1 MSGSRNLILS
11 MAVVLVLAS
20 VLATPARAEGPVRL
34 PTDPTI
40 GVELVGDSAASRPP
54 APPTDAP
61 SVLKEDGLAPVTG
74 LAAWLSRERS
84 WLTPE
89 LLKEL
94 DKRALGLDE
103 IFDKAPRYISVD
115 GATYRIKLEKVGPR
129 WGGFAPKVDP
139 FLVFLTQEVY
149 DGLGADQALGYR
161 NGEEVIL
168 FASDFDKLP
177 AIALTFFRLTQDER
191 PAAGERVIDLCAK
204 QTKTIALGKARAA
217 LAPKPD
223 GRPTPGGLNFARPS
237 HAAKDFCEPEV
248 APTSCN
254 GIQLVCPATYQPY
267 FVLSGLRVF
276 DNHEGCCFHGDPE
289 IEIYPLRI
297 DSVTGAGGQPNATTQ
312 LVFSGRNIIDV
323 AGRSRYLP
331 DVDDGGGLYSMN
343 VALLSTNMTSQFAGL
358 MVEDD
363 GQAGK
368 LETSSTN
375 INVSKLLD
383 TGFQIYQDIR
393 NMDRFELIVD
403 AFNLLD
409 LLGLLNN
416 DDDMF
421 QPSLGATN
429 SLFCNNALGG
439 SFPRVFT
446 LSSNE
451 WEMQGYFA
459 CVNANCV
466 PPPPPPPVCDP
477 VAEQDC
483 WNSGGSW
490 DASTCTCTVGCNPT
504 SQEVQNCINCCGVNG
519 SYWDY
524 NTCSCVPG

>member
-1 MSGSRNLILS
+1 MSRSSHLILS
-11 MAVVLVLAS
+11 MAVALILAS
-20 VLATPARAEGPVRL
+20 VLATPVRAQGKARL
-34 PTDPTI
+34 PTDQTV
-40 GVELVGDSAASRPP
+40 GVELVGETAGRRSP
-54 APPTDAP
+54 APATDAP
-61 SVLKEDGLAPVTG
+61 AVLEEDRLAPVSR
-74 LAAWLSRERS
+74 LAKLLSRERA

-89 LLKEL
+89 TLKEL

-103 IFDKAPRYISVD
+103 LFEQAPRYVSVD
-115 GATYRIKLEKVGPR
+115 DATYRIKLEKVGDG
-129 WGGFAPKVDP
+129 WGDFVAGRDP
-139 FLVFLTQEVY
+139 FVVFLTHEVY
-149 DGLGADQALGYR
+149 DGLGKDQALGYQ
-161 NGEEVIL
+161 NGEEMIL
-168 FASDFDKLP
+168 FASDFKKLP
-177 AIALTFFRLTQDER
+177 AIALTFFQLTQEER
-191 PAAGERVIDLCAK
+191 PAAGERVVDLCAK
-204 QTKTIALGKARAA
+204 QSIALGKARAA
-217 LAPKPD
+217 LAAKPD
-223 GRPTPGGLNFARPS
+223 GLNFARPV
-237 HAAKDFCEPEV
+237 HAAKDVCQPEV
-248 APTSCN
+248 APTACN

-276 DNHEGCCFHGDPE
+276 ENHEGCCFHGDPE

-297 DSVTGAGGQPNATTQ
+297 DSVTGAGGQPNVTTQ
-312 LVFSGRNIIDV
+312 FVFSGRNIVDV
-323 AGRSRYLP
+323 AGRTRWLP
-331 DVDDGGGLYSMN
+331 DVDDGGALYSMN

-363 GQAGK
+363 GEAGK
-368 LETSSTN
+368 LETSNTN
-375 INVSKLLD
+375 INVSQLLD
-383 TGFQIYQDIR
+383 AGFQIFQDIR
-393 NMDRFELIVD
+393 NMDRFELLKDSFSLI
-403 AFNLLD
+403 D

-477 VAEQDC
+477 VDEQNC

-490 DASTCTCTVGCNPT
+490 DASTCSCNAGCNPT
-504 SQEVQNCINCCGVNG
+504 SEEVNNCINCCSVNG